1 MENETLEQLRY
12 DQIIYRIV
20 YDQTCNLLEK
30 PFVDWLDQE
39 FKKNM
44 IKFYRERIGDNK
56 FIHGIKQK

>member
-1 MENETLEQLRY
+1 MENETLEQLTR

-30 PFVDWLDQE
+30 SFDDWLDQE

-44 IKFYRERIGDNK
+44 IKIYRERIGGNEV
-56 FIHGIKQK
+56 IHGIKKK